1 MLNSNTAIVQGALI
15 RGLAE
20 KVRDLNIPNWRVDSR
35 IARKSFGIECY
46 EEFDPLKHDIMRRY
60 GSKSN

>member
-1 MLNSNTAIVQGALI
+1 MNSNTAIVQGALI

-20 KVRDLNIPNWRVDSR
+20 KAREPDRSNYARVESR

-46 EEFDPLKHDIMRRY
+46 EEFDSSKHDIQRRY
-60 GSKSN
+60 AL